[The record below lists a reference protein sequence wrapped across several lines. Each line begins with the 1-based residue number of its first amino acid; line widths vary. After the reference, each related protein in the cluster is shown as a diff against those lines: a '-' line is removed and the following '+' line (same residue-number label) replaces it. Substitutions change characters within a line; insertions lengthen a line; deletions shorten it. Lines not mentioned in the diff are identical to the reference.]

1 MASFL
6 FLWCSY
12 YHAELREESE
22 KREKTRS
29 RKHKEERPSYSKA
42 TKFVRCLTLPSSH
55 LLVQDNLIAFL
66 SSVLLHPKSLTTME
80 IDPSLQG
87 ETPLH
92 DEEVNVKKVQEG
104 KRLSILD
111 CAFSLI
117 VLDCLS
123 YKNFRVRLSILL
135 I

>member
-1 MASFL
+1 MVDGIF
-6 FLWCSY
+6 FVCWCQLL
-12 YHAELREESE
+12 ADLQ
-22 KREKTRS
+22 KILVW
-29 RKHKEERPSYSKA
+29 PSLVGTNSIRA
-42 TKFVRCLTLPSSH
+42 VPCPTKLT
-55 LLVQDNLIAFL
+55 LVQDNLIAFL